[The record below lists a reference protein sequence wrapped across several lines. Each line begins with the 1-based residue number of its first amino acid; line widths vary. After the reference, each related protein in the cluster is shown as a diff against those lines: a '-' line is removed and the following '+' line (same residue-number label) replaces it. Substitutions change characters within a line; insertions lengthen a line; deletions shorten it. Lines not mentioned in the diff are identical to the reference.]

1 MSMVFETVG
10 ASAYL
15 GGAQFIENKDYLT
28 AAAVSTSSTVC
39 GVRVSAQLTIR
50 SVYPG
55 RGVSSGFV
63 GHVVRH
69 EASAME
75 RPVRHPTYAQRRI
88 LSGG

>member
-28 AAAVSTSSTVC
+28 AAAVSSSSTVC
-39 GVRVSAQLTIR
+39 SVFARLTIR

-55 RGVSSGFV
+55 RGVSSGFM

>member
-1 MSMVFETVG
+1 MSMVFEMVTV
-10 ASAYL
+10 SAYL

-28 AAAVSTSSTVC
+28 AAAVSTSLTVC
-39 GVRVSAQLTIR
+39 NISARLTIR

-75 RPVRHPTYAQRRI
+75 RPVRHPTYPQRRI